1 MLLDWTNDYELSI
14 AEADAIAAPEWIIK
28 NLIIS
33 GHIVLLPAEPNGGK
47 TTIFFHLSAQMVKD
61 GYDVYYVNADISGGD
76 AKPMVNQAKK
86 NGFTLMLPDLKVDKS
101 MDTVLHKLI
110 DMSNDGSRYDNV
122 VFIFDTLKKMLNVIS
137 KSSAKNFFALFRRL
151 SAKGM
156 TIILLA
162 HTNKYKDDE
171 GNPIYEGTG
180 DLRADVD
187 ELIYLIPQ
195 RHDDKSMTVTTK
207 PDKQRGSF
215 EEISFNIDP
224 NRNVTLLNYP
234 VNTIQANQI
243 ANELKQDQA
252 AITAINQ
259 AILDGSTTQKDII
272 SYCLQHATVGERA
285 IRRMLVKYTID
296 GDLPATSDQNMGVT
310 TKIWSKAKG
319 GKNSSIYSTIDPIT

>member
-1 MLLDWTNDYELSI
+1 MMDWAYEYELSI

-33 GHIVLLPAEPNGGK
+33 GHIILIPAEPNGGK
-47 TTIFFHLSAQMVKD
+47 TTIMFHLSEQMVKE

-76 AKPMVNQAKK
+76 AKPMVSQAKSK
-86 NGFTLMLPDLKVDKS
+86 GFTLMLPDMKAGKS
-101 MDTVLHKLI
+101 MDTVISKLV
-110 DMSNDGSRYDNV
+110 DMANEDKRYDHV
-122 VFIFDTLKKMLNVIS
+122 VFIFDTLKKMLDVIN
-137 KSSAKNFFALFRRL
+137 KKAAKGFFELFRIL

-162 HTNKYKDDE
+162 HTNKYKDDQ

-215 EEISFNIDP
+215 EAISFNIDP
-224 NRNVTLLNYP
+224 NRNVTLLNEP

-243 ANELKQDQA
+243 ASDLKKDQG
-252 AITAINQ
+252 AIDAINQ
-259 AILDGSTTQKDII
+259 AILNGSTIQKDII
-272 SYCLQHATVGERA
+272 SYCLENTVIGERA
-285 IRRMLVKYTID
+285 IRKTLIKYTVD
-296 GDLPATSDQNMGVT
+296 SDLPATSDQNMKVINQ
-310 TKIWSKAKG
+310 IWSKAKG
-319 GKNSSIYSTIDPIT
+319 GKNSSIFSIIEPVT

>member
-1 MLLDWTNDYELSI
+1 MMDWTSEYELST
-14 AEADAIAAPEWIIK
+14 AEVDAIAEPEWIIE

-33 GHIVLLPAEPNGGK
+33 GHLTLIPAEPNGGK
-47 TTIFFHLSAQMVKD
+47 TTIMFHLSGEMVKK

-76 AKPMVNQAKK
+76 AKPMVSLAKT
-86 NGFTLMLPDLKVDKS
+86 NGFTLMLPDMKVNKS
-101 MDTVLHKLI
+101 MDTVMLKL
-110 DMSNDGSRYDNV
+110 MVMANDDKRYDHV

-137 KSSAKNFFALFRRL
+137 KKAAKGFFELFRTL

-180 DLRADVD
+180 DMRSDVD

-195 RHDDKSMTVTTK
+195 RHDDKSMTVTTN
-207 PDKQRGSF
+207 PDKKRGVF
-215 EEISFNIDP
+215 EVISFHIDP
-224 NRNVTLLNYP
+224 NRNVTLLNKP
-234 VNTIQANQI
+234 VNTSQANQI

-259 AILDGSTTQKDII
+259 AISNGSTIQKDII
-272 SYCLQHATVGERA
+272 AYCLQHATVGERA
-285 IRRMLVKYTID
+285 IRKTLVKYTID

-310 TKIWSKAKG
+310 TKIWSKVKG
-319 GKNSSIYSTIDPIT
+319 GKNSSIFSTIEPTT

>member
-1 MLLDWTNDYELSI
+1 MDWASEYELSI

-33 GHIVLLPAEPNGGK
+33 GHIILIPAEPNGGK
-47 TTIFFHLSAQMVKD
+47 TTIMFHLSEQMVKE

-76 AKPMVNQAKK
+76 AKPMVDLAKNK
-86 NGFTLMLPDLKVDKS
+86 GFTLMLPDLKVDKS
-101 MDTVLHKLI
+101 MDTVLLKLI
-110 DMSNDGSRYDNV
+110 DMSNDGNRYDNV

-137 KSSAKNFFALFRRL
+137 KSSAKAFFELFRKL

-171 GNPIYEGTG
+171 GNPVYEGTG
-180 DLRADVD
+180 DMRADVD

-215 EEISFNIDP
+215 EAISFNIDP
-224 NRNVTLLNYP
+224 NRNVTLLNEP

-243 ANELKQDQA
+243 ASDLKKDQG
-252 AITAINQ
+252 AIDAINQ
-259 AILDGSTTQKDII
+259 AILNGSTIQKDII
-272 SYCLQHATVGERA
+272 SYCLENTVIGERA
-285 IRRMLVKYTID
+285 IRKTLIKYTVD
-296 GDLPATSDQNMGVT
+296 SDLPATSDQNMKVINQ
-310 TKIWSKAKG
+310 IWSKAKG
-319 GKNSSIYSTIDPIT
+319 GKNSSIFSIIEPVT

>member
-1 MLLDWTNDYELSI
+1 MMDWASEYELSI
-14 AEADAIAAPEWIIK
+14 AEAEAIAAPEWIIK

-33 GHIVLLPAEPNGGK
+33 GHLILIPAEPNGGK
-47 TTIFFHLSAQMVKD
+47 TTIMFHLSEQMVKE

-76 AKPMVNQAKK
+76 AKPMVDLAKRK
-86 NGFTLMLPDLKVDKS
+86 GITLMLPDMKEGKS
-101 MDTVLHKLI
+101 MDTVLYKLL
-110 DMSNDGSRYDNV
+110 DMAADGNRYDNV

-137 KSSAKNFFALFRRL
+137 KSSAKAFFELFRKL

-171 GNPIYEGTG
+171 GNPVYEGTG
-180 DLRADVD
+180 DMRADVD

-215 EEISFNIDP
+215 EAISFNIDP
-224 NRNVTLLNYP
+224 NRNVTLLNEP

-243 ANELKQDQA
+243 AIDLKKDQG
-252 AITAINQ
+252 AINAINQ
-259 AILDGSTTQKDII
+259 AILNGSTIQKDII
-272 SYCLQHATVGERA
+272 SYSLEHSAIGERG
-285 IRRMLVKYTID
+285 IRKTLIKYTVD
-296 GDLPATSDQNMGVT
+296 SDLPATSDQNMIVNNQ
-310 TKIWSKAKG
+310 IWSKAKG
-319 GKNSSIYSTIDPIT
+319 GKNSSIFSIIKPVT

>member
-1 MLLDWTNDYELSI
+1 MDWASEYELSI

-33 GHIVLLPAEPNGGK
+33 GHIILIPAEPNGGK
-47 TTIFFHLSAQMVKD
+47 TTIMFHLSEQMVKE

-76 AKPMVNQAKK
+76 AKPMVDLAKRK
-86 NGFTLMLPDLKVDKS
+86 GFTLMLPDMKEGKS
-101 MDTVLHKLI
+101 MDTVLYKLL
-110 DMSNDGSRYDNV
+110 DMAADGNRYDNV

-137 KSSAKNFFALFRRL
+137 KSSAKAFFELFRKL

-195 RHDDKSMTVTTK
+195 KHDDKSMTVTTK

-215 EEISFNIDP
+215 EAISFNIDP
-224 NRNVTLLNYP
+224 NRNVTLLNEP

-243 ANELKQDQA
+243 ASDLKKDQG
-252 AITAINQ
+252 AIDAINQ
-259 AILDGSTTQKDII
+259 AILNGSTIQKDII
-272 SYCLQHATVGERA
+272 SYCLENTVIGERA
-285 IRRMLVKYTID
+285 IRKTLIKYTVD
-296 GDLPATSDQNMGVT
+296 SDLPATSDQNMKVINQ
-310 TKIWSKAKG
+310 IWSKAKG
-319 GKNSSIYSTIDPIT
+319 GKNSSILSIIEPVT